1 MEFYA
6 RIIYFELV
14 ISDVITVV
22 ITEVVMTVVM
32 MRTQSVPIEIPDF
45 IL

>member
-14 ISDVITVV
+14 ISAVITVV
-22 ITEVVMTVVM
+22 ITEVIMTVVM
-32 MRTQSVPIEIPDF
+32 MRAQSVPIEIPDF

>member
-14 ISDVITVV
+14 ISVV

-32 MRTQSVPIEIPDF
+32 MRAQSVPIEIPGF